1 MPYYG
6 KWVVLL
12 LITFLFSTCKQALT
26 PEEGRKHLRAFDN
39 EMIQLISRMGKTDAF
54 RAFVKLSVADNP
66 PIPYL
71 NNNSAAAYDFDAN
84 RGVYQLND
92 SSRIFERLTESKAV
106 ELIYPVDTKWDSMAN
121 FTLTDYAES
130 KQPCR

>member
-1 MPYYG
+1 MQAINKSGKVGLLYYG

-12 LITFLFSTCKQALT
+12 LITFLFSTCKQALP

-39 EMIQLISRMGKTDAF
+39 ELIQLISRMGKTDAF
-54 RAFVKLSVADNP
+54 RALVKLSAADNP

-84 RGVYQLND
+84 RGAYHLN
-92 SSRIFERLTESKAV
+92 ESIKV
-106 ELIYPVDTKWDSMAN
+106 LSD
-121 FTLTDYAES
+121 
-130 KQPCR
+130 